1 MIAKISGGKD
11 TAGLIR
17 YLFDTKRAK
26 DHTDP
31 HLVASWDGFAP
42 DPGRSED
49 ADATK
54 RLLMADLDLHVKQAR
69 RLGRAPEKHV
79 WHCSIRAAPED
90 RILSDEEWADI
101 ARRVVA
107 ATGIA
112 PDGDPDGC
120 RWVAVRHAPDHIHIA
135 ATKVRADL
143 RTARHWNDYLT
154 ADRELAAIEKEYG
167 LFQIV
172 RGDRTAAKRPTRA
185 EQEKA
190 RRAGQDK
197 TAPERLRSTVRT
209 AVAAASSMEEFVD
222 LLRHVDGVLVE
233 IVYFPSGDVRGYK
246 VALEDDAGGPI
257 WYSGSKLA
265 PDLSF
270 PKIQARLENI
280 DPQPAD
286 QPGRRRTNAWHQ
298 ATAATERIP
307 HRLDQDGDEASQAHL
322 AAFGEALDALPL
334 LAPQVLRPQLQEAAA
349 TFERATRSRIQAEH
363 HHARA
368 LRGAVRA
375 MLRESAPRDGATLS
389 MFLDAALLVAIA
401 AARWH
406 QLRHHDQQVAA
417 AHQTLLHL
425 QAAYEHAAAAPLA
438 ALAQHRPPQQAVD
451 RHVRHLRQAVPDH
464 AEQII
469 EDPAFDALA
478 AILAEA
484 EAAGHDPE
492 RLLQQAAD
500 QRALDDAD
508 SPARVLTWRVQRLSA
523 RPAPSPRARAA
534 QARSAAARHTGA
546 PVPRTAAAPAPQHSA
561 QARPRFPVR
570 PDDRI
575 AAEVRLRRR

>member
-1 MIAKISGGKD
+1 MIAKISSGKE

-17 YLFDTKRAK
+17 YLFDTKRAT

-49 ADATK
+49 ADATR
-54 RLLMADLDLHVKQAR
+54 RLLVADLDLHVKQAR

-79 WHCSIRAAPED
+79 WHCSIRAAETD
-90 RILSDEEWADI
+90 RHLSDEEWADI

-107 ATGIA
+107 STGIS

-167 LFQIV
+167 LFQVV

-197 TAPERLRSTVRT
+197 TARERLRATVRT
-209 AVAAASSMEEFVD
+209 AVAAASSLEEFVD
-222 LLRHVDGVLVE
+222 LLHHLDGVLVE

-246 VALEDDAGGPI
+246 VALGDDAGGPI

-270 PKIQARLENI
+270 PKIQERLANI
-280 DPQPAD
+280 EPQPAD
-286 QPGRRRTNAWHQ
+286 QPGRRRPDPWHQ

-307 HRLDQDGDEASQAHL
+307 HHLDQADDEASQAHL

-334 LAPQVLRPQLQEAAA
+334 LAPQPLRPQLREAATA
-349 TFERATRSRIQAEH
+349 FERATRSRVRAEH

-375 MLRESAPRDGATLS
+375 MLREPAPRDGAALA
-389 MFLDAALLVAIA
+389 MFLDAAILVVIA

-406 QLRHHDQQVAA
+406 QLRHHNQQVAA

-425 QAAYEHAAAAPLA
+425 QAAYDQAAAAPLA
-438 ALAQHRPPQQAVD
+438 ALAQRRPPQQTVD
-451 RHVRHLRQAVPDH
+451 RHIRQIRRAVPDH
-464 AEQII
+464 AEQVI
-469 EDPAFDALA
+469 EDPAFDALTA
-478 AILAEA
+478 LLTEA

-492 RLLQQAAD
+492 QLLMHAAD
-500 QRALDDAD
+500 QRALDDARR
-508 SPARVLTWRVQRLSA
+508 PARVLTWRIQRLSE
-523 RPAPSPRARAA
+523 RPAPSAQARAA
-534 QARSAAARHTGA
+534 QAQSPAWADSAAQRPNT
-546 PVPRTAAAPAPQHSA
+546 PVHHAAAAPAPQPP
-561 QARPRFPVR
+561 QAR
-570 PDDRI
+570 
-575 AAEVRLRRR
+575 RR

>member
-1 MIAKISGGKD
+1 MIAKISNGKE

-17 YLFDTKRAK
+17 YLFDTKKAK

-49 ADATK
+49 ADATR
-54 RLLMADLDLHVKQAR
+54 RLLVADLDLHVKQAR

-79 WHCSIRAAPED
+79 WHCSIRAAETD
-90 RILSDEEWADI
+90 RHLSDDEWADI

-112 PDGDPDGC
+112 PDGDQDGC

-167 LFQIV
+167 LLQVV
-172 RGDRTAAKRPTRA
+172 RGDRTAAKRPSRA

-197 TAPERLRSTVRT
+197 TAPERLRATVRT
-209 AVAAASSMEEFVD
+209 AVAAASSMEEFVH
-222 LLRHVDGVLVE
+222 LLRHIDAILVE
-233 IVYFPSGDVRGYK
+233 IVRFPSGDVRGYK
-246 VALEDDAGGPI
+246 VALADDAGGPI

-270 PKIQARLENI
+270 PKIQERLANVE
-280 DPQPAD
+280 PQPAD
-286 QPGRRRTNAWHQ
+286 QPGRRRPNPWHQ

-307 HRLDQDGDEASQAHL
+307 RHLDQGDDEAGQAHL
-322 AAFGEALDALPL
+322 AVFGEALDALPL
-334 LAPQVLRPQLQEAAA
+334 LAPQHLRPQLREAASA
-349 TFERATRSRIQAEH
+349 FERATRSRIRAEH

-375 MLRESAPRDGATLS
+375 MLREPAPKDGAALA
-389 MFLDAALLVAIA
+389 MFLDAAILVVIA

-406 QLRHHDQQVAA
+406 QLRHHDQQVGAA
-417 AHQTLLHL
+417 QQTLLHL
-425 QAAYEHAAAAPLA
+425 QAAYEQAAAAPLA

-451 RHVRHLRQAVPDH
+451 RHIREISRAVPDH
-464 AEQII
+464 VEQVI
-469 EDPAFDALA
+469 EDPAFDALTA
-478 AILAEA
+478 ALAEA

-492 RLLQQAAD
+492 QLLQQAAD
-500 QRALDDAD
+500 QRALDDARR
-508 SPARVLTWRVQRLSA
+508 PARVLTWRVERLSA
-523 RPAPSPRARAA
+523 RPAPSAQARAA
-534 QARSAAARHTGA
+534 QAHSPAWADSAAQRPNPPAHEA
-546 PVPRTAAAPAPQHSA
+546 AAAPAPQPPPP
-561 QARPRFPVR
+561 QAR
-570 PDDRI
+570 
-575 AAEVRLRRR
+575 RR